1 MHLKKAL
8 EILMLDLCN
17 ADLKIIIYYL
27 AKNSFIHSR
36 PPLLKQDTSR
46 FRLNLKCYFP
56 CRYVLAILSFYG
68 FCVSNAMRASLSVAL
83 VAMVNSSYSNVKAV
97 TANNPECRRNTS
109 EEPSK
114 EVGDILPCNE
124 LSHSKAV
131 LLPHEL
137 AELARF
143 TRISS
148 R

>member
-1 MHLKKAL
+1 M
-8 EILMLDLCN
+8 
-17 ADLKIIIYYL
+17 
-27 AKNSFIHSR
+27 
-36 PPLLKQDTSR
+36 
-46 FRLNLKCYFP
+46 
-56 CRYVLAILSFYG
+56 
-68 FCVSNAMRASLSVAL
+68 AL

-97 TANNPECRRNTS
+97 TANNPECRRNTL

-143 TRISS
+143 TRISL

>member
-1 MHLKKAL
+1 M
-8 EILMLDLCN
+8 D
-17 ADLKIIIYYL
+17 D
-27 AKNSFIHSR
+27 R

-56 CRYVLAILSFYG
+56 CRYVLAILSFSG

-114 EVGDILPCNE
+114 EVGDIYYLVMNFLTQKLCYYRTNWPNWLGLPG
-124 LSHSKAV
+124 SRR
-131 LLPHEL
+131 
-137 AELARF
+137 AELMKQ
-143 TRISS
+143 TSIKNS

>member
-1 MHLKKAL
+1 M
-8 EILMLDLCN
+8 D
-17 ADLKIIIYYL
+17 D
-27 AKNSFIHSR
+27 R
-36 PPLLKQDTSR
+36 PPLRKQDTSR

-56 CRYVLAILSFYG
+56 CRYVLAILSFSG